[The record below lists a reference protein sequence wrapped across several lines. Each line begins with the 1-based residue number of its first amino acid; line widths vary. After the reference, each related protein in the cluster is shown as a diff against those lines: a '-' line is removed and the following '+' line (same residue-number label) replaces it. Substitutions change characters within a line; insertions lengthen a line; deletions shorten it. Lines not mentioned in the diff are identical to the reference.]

1 MLLAK
6 QFCSRK
12 SHLSSH
18 KERWQDKQPY
28 FILKRNNQRKKK
40 SCQTF
45 QDGLGGKSEVGLI
58 VSFAFVWEADFIK
71 ERIKTPIRSE
81 QFEEV
86 N

>member
-28 FILKRNNQRKKK
+28 FILKKNNQRKKK
-40 SCQTF
+40 SCS
-45 QDGLGGKSEVGLI
+45 LAGKSEVGLI